1 MRSLMH
7 IMLGITDKNTREYIE
22 NDYLEFVRLLG
33 LNKSCEE
40 LTGAIDER
48 SEIILLSK
56 LSSARELLSPLAMRM
71 LKEELT
77 ADNIYN
83 SVVTEKFGVEL
94 RSEFSEKIIVQ

>member
-1 MRSLMH
+1 ME
-7 IMLGITDKNTREYIE
+7 KNTKEYIG
-22 NDYLEFVRLLG
+22 NDYLEYVRLLG
-33 LNKSCEE
+33 LNKSSEE
-40 LTGAIDER
+40 LTGAIDEKA
-48 SEIILLSK
+48 ELVLLSK
-56 LSSARELLSPLAMRM
+56 LSSARDCLSSLAMRM